1 MSEYLPPGTHNHVV
15 DAPWNQPDDDEA
27 DAAQERAVNSVIDR
41 IERLE
46 IDPAT
51 LDMLLGAL
59 LANTK
64 QLPAQNELIAECV
77 SFVECLS

>member
-1 MSEYLPPGTHNHVV
+1 MSDYLPPGTHDNDF
-15 DAPWNQPDDDEA
+15 DAPWNAPDHDEA
-27 DAAQERAVNSVIDR
+27 DAAQERAVNAIIDR

-59 LANTK
+59 VANTK
-64 QLPAQNELIAECV
+64 HLPEQHELIAECV